1 MASGSFGTSTDV
13 MQSAANSVETTSQ
26 EISQALNSLKNQLD
40 PLAGSWKG
48 AAASAFNNLML
59 QWNDDANKLTQALS
73 DISQALSGST
83 KNYNAAEEAN
93 NSAIGKILGGFA

>member
-13 MQSAANSVETTSQ
+13 MQSAANSVEQTSQ
-26 EISQALNSLKNQLD
+26 EISQALNSLKNQLE

-48 AAASAFNNLML
+48 QASSAFNNLMM
-59 QWNDDANKLTQALS
+59 QWNEDATKLTQALS
-73 DISQALSGST
+73 AISEALSGST

-93 NSAIGKILGGFA
+93 NSAISKILGGR